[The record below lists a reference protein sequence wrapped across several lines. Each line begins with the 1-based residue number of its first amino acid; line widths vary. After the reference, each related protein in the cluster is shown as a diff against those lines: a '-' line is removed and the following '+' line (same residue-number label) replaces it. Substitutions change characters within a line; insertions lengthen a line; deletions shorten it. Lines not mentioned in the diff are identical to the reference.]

1 MAYEYLSDTFGELRS
16 NRKTPYTPIEK
27 KAIQWMID
35 FVEKRRSG
43 MDFAKEFNDILDE
56 FSALFKE
63 IGHFDE
69 DTPLWLNT
77 IGGLHF
83 PRWYQYQ
90 QIYWYLHDHYD
101 ELTENQ
107 LNNYEQLQKMDIDAD
122 FREICRTCL
131 MELDKVSRPSR
142 SYWKYLLIAL
152 IIVITLL
159 LLLALLF

>member
-1 MAYEYLSDTFGELRS
+1 MAYEYLSDTFGESRS

-35 FVEKRRSG
+35 FVEMRRSG
-43 MDFAKEFNDILDE
+43 IDFANEFNGILDE

-107 LNNYEQLQKMDIDAD
+107 LKNYEQIQEMDIDED
-122 FREICRTCL
+122 FRKICQTCL
-131 MELDKVSRPSR
+131 MELDK
-142 SYWKYLLIAL
+142 AL
-152 IIVITLL
+152 HQEVKKDEKSIYEKIRDVFLNL
-159 LLLALLF
+159 RCK